1 MSDDNGY
8 ANQEHREQDEMA
20 ADKARNVGKAQDM
33 NSQEGKVSAASISK
47 SINSK
52 LNQTNTR
59 QKNQKMQGTV
69 DEIQKKN
76 ELNEASNEVANN

>member
-8 ANQEHREQDEMA
+8 ANQENREQDEMA

>member
-1 MSDDNGY
+1 
-8 ANQEHREQDEMA
+8 MA
-20 ADKARNVGKAQDM
+20 ADKARNVSKPQDM
-33 NSQEGKVSAASISK
+33 NSQEGKISAASMSK

-59 QKNQKMQGTV
+59 QKNQKMQGAI

-76 ELNEASNEVANN
+76 ELNEASNEVANT

>member
-33 NSQEGKVSAASISK
+33 NSLEGKVSAASISK

-59 QKNQKMQGTV
+59 QKNQKMLGTV

>member
-8 ANQEHREQDEMA
+8 ANQENREQDEMA

-69 DEIQKKN
+69 NEIQKKN